1 MEKQDSSTHESESGT
16 TPIVERRRPY
26 YPKFLRPRIVIS
38 GIVIAIV
45 LATGLYYG
53 IPYIEYQ
60 IDRRA
65 KFSETEVTDGR
76 PPFPEEE
83 MPEDVSAASS
93 SQASGTNAYVRKIL
107 SMIPLKIDDM
117 TSIEKADFT
126 GGVLTFEIGVYSTR
140 DADLKGLYERIKYQ
154 TPAGNSKVACR
165 LMFNSE
171 WNKDWKIRYVYI
183 DRNNSDKV
191 ITDNTFSLDQ
201 C

>member
-83 MPEDVSAASS
+83 MPGAAERAAAAEAARLAHEDDE
-93 SQASGTNAYVRKIL
+93 
-107 SMIPLKIDDM
+107 PP
-117 TSIEKADFT
+117 
-126 GGVLTFEIGVYSTR
+126 FEI
-140 DADLKGLYERIKYQ
+140 
-154 TPAGNSKVACR
+154 VAP
-165 LMFNSE
+165 E
-171 WNKDWKIRYVYI
+171 EQYI
-183 DRNNSDKV
+183 EDPNAT
-191 ITDNTFSLDQ
+191 I
-201 C
+201 

>member
-1 MEKQDSSTHESESGT
+1 METQDSSSEKSSGSGA
-16 TPIVERRRPY
+16 PAGRRRAY
-26 YPKFLRPRIVIS
+26 YPRFLKPKIVIS
-38 GIVIAIV
+38 GLVIAIV

-60 IDRRA
+60 IDRSA

-76 PPFPEEE
+76 PPFPEED
-83 MPEDVSAASS
+83 MPEDVSAA
-93 SQASGTNAYVRKIL
+93 ASNAADGANAYVRKIL
-107 SMIPLKIDDM
+107 GMVPLKIDDM

-140 DADLKGLYERIKYQ
+140 DADLKGLYERIKYK
-154 TPAGNSKVACR
+154 TPEGNSKVACR
-165 LMFNSE
+165 LMFNKE

-183 DRNNSDKV
+183 DRNNSDTV